1 MEIHWKIKTTSP
13 TINAE
18 LGTASILCIC
28 YPLISKRTNIFT
40 SALMNWTIHVWKT
53 ASRCLERVLKGA
65 TDVLALKSNVD
76 WCVGYIDLTASFPA
90 VFIFDPLNMLTSRRW
105 GFSTYVRLLLSYK

>member
-1 MEIHWKIKTTSP
+1 
-13 TINAE
+13 
-18 LGTASILCIC
+18 
-28 YPLISKRTNIFT
+28 
-40 SALMNWTIHVWKT
+40 MNWTIHVWKT

-105 GFSTYVRLLLSYK
+105 GFLVPM